1 MTTGGTSVAASPA
14 KMQEVE
20 DMANSGMTGSDETIG
35 AGTGFN
41 TNVGFSSPG
50 SPTDEMGTDAMP
62 ASGGVGAADPAAG
75 EDITGDAEGRERGLI
90 DRPGMPPGGSLQPH
104 LTQDS
109 EPGRSNLSGPTPLE
123 EGRGS

>member
-1 MTTGGTSVAASPA
+1 MTTGGTSVAASLA

-20 DMANSGMTGSDETIG
+20 DMASSGMGGSDETIG

-90 DRPGMPPGGSLQPH
+90 DQRGTPAGGSLEPH
-104 LTQDS
+104 LAQDS
-109 EPGRSNLSGPTPLE
+109 EPGRSNI
-123 EGRGS
+123 